1 MRSAEAMTRPSLS
14 QILGVVLASLMVG
27 FLLDL
32 LDITVLGFWEGLWDK
47 VSQVALWAFRRV
59 DVLLGY
65 IAVGALIVVPV
76 YVLMLISRSRHGR
89 RKE

>member
-1 MRSAEAMTRPSLS
+1 MTRLSLS

>member
-1 MRSAEAMTRPSLS
+1 MPRPTAS
-14 QILGVVLASLMVG
+14 QVLGVLLASLMVG

-32 LDITVLGFWEGLWDK
+32 LDITVLGFWEGLWEK
-47 VSQVALWAFRRV
+47 VSGLALWAFRRV

-76 YVLMLISRSRHGR
+76 YILMLISRQRQTR
-89 RKE
+89 RRE

>member
-1 MRSAEAMTRPSLS
+1 MTRPSLS

-59 DVLLGY
+59 DVLLGH

>member
-1 MRSAEAMTRPSLS
+1 MTRPSLS